1 MKNTYRLLV
10 VDNDFNASSQLEN
23 YFSGHAVMNVV
34 KTISDGKEAL
44 NYILNNKNSFDC
56 LIIDLVLPNMDG
68 LSIIEKMKEK
78 GIVKK
83 ILILSS
89 LRNDRIVK
97 SLSKYNISYYMMK
110 PFSLESLE
118 YRLKDVL
125 ISDTYINNQDIEL
138 QKKITKV
145 LHTLGVPSHIKG
157 YLYIRDSI
165 NIMYNSHDVFGG
177 ITKEIYPEIAR
188 KYNTT
193 PSRVERAIR
202 HAIEISWN
210 RGDYDVM
217 DEIFGHSVDYDKAK
231 PTNSEFI
238 ATIADH
244 IRMENIYTY

>member
-10 VDNDFNASSQLEN
+10 VDNDLESSNQLKN

-34 KTISDGKEAL
+34 KVLDDGKDAL
-44 NYILNNKNSFDC
+44 DYILNNKNTFDC
-56 LIIDLVLPNMDG
+56 LVIDLVLPNIDG

-78 GIVKK
+78 GIKKK
-83 ILILSS
+83 ILILSALKDDS
-89 LRNDRIVK
+89 IVK

-118 YRLKDVL
+118 YRLKDIL
-125 ISDTYINNQDIEL
+125 LSDTYINNQDVEL

-165 NIMYNSHDVFGG
+165 NIMYNQPDSLGG

-210 RGDYDVM
+210 RGDYDTM
-217 DEIFGHSVDYDKAK
+217 DDIFGHSVDYDKAK

-244 IRMENIYTY
+244 IRMERTYTY